1 MKFKLLLVEKDD
13 EEYEKRRVEI
23 NMRIPKKTMKSI
35 QDSVNSISSFLK
47 IFDKLN

>member
-13 EEYEKRRVEI
+13 EEYENKRLEI
-23 NMRIPKKTMKSI
+23 NIRIPKKTMKSI
-35 QDSVNSISSFLK
+35 QDSVDSISSFLK